1 MKVRHSYF
9 DRLVLLV
16 FGTLL
21 LTGAVGIAYAMMD
34 IAWVGLFLSAAAVA
48 FGLATGGRLVR
59 DAVLPFRVD
68 VDVDGLSV
76 RIPKL
81 KRHLLW
87 DEVAAVVLADAPT
100 TADRPTLRRPRVLL
114 VPAAGVSLGVP
125 LPEKSPVDG
134 QAAIELFALAEV
146 AYGED
151 QFARDLAVLAGERF
165 HHLCRQPIQPTSG
178 VPLGRFPDEPDRARL
193 KRWLDRRRALLFV
206 GWYLLVLVP
215 SLSLTVVATQ
225 HSELLGGIVFVV
237 SLVVVGIVTTVVR
250 HFTESCRDLVDTE
263 AMIDGAD
270 LVIGADPAAPRISLV
285 SGVVTVRQ
293 PDQLRGF
300 GDAWVLARSAD
311 EEPPVPLLLLA
322 DPRTGSLRGRDDL
335 RALEAVLNGSAD
347 ERDRAAG
354 RQLDELASRPP
365 APVAS
370 PTLSSAGA
378 LPARAQATALWQ
390 ASKGVGRAVVLLGVV
405 VTVVIAGGWVVEE
418 TAVVGPALIITGI
431 GMFGVWIFYGVY
443 RVLVLLR
450 ALLRIV
456 ARPFR

>member
-1 MKVRHSYF
+1 M
-9 DRLVLLV
+9 
-16 FGTLL
+16 
-21 LTGAVGIAYAMMD
+21 
-34 IAWVGLFLSAAAVA
+34 A
-48 FGLATGGRLVR
+48 FGLATGGRLAR
-59 DAVLPFRVD
+59 GAVLPFRVD
-68 VDVDGLSV
+68 VDSDGLSM

-87 DEVAAVVLADAPT
+87 DEVAAVVLADAPA
-100 TADRPTLRRPRVLL
+100 TADRRTLRRPRLLL

-134 QAAIELFALAEV
+134 QAATELFELAEV

-151 QFARDLAVLAGERF
+151 QLARDLAVLAGERF

-178 VPLGRFPDEPDRARL
+178 VPLRRFPDEPDGARL

-225 HSELLGGIVFVV
+225 HNELLGGIVLVV

-250 HFTESCRDLVDTE
+250 HFTESCRDLVDIE

-270 LVIGADPAAPRISLV
+270 LLIGADLVIDADPAAPRISLV
-285 SGVVTVRQ
+285 SGVVTVLQ
-293 PDQLRGF
+293 PDQLKGF

-311 EEPPVPLLLLA
+311 EEPPVPLLLLG
-322 DPRTGSLRGRDDL
+322 DPRTGLLRGRDDL
-335 RALEAVLNGSAD
+335 RALEAVLSGSAD

-354 RQLDELASRPP
+354 RQLDELASRAP

-370 PTLSSAGA
+370 PTMPSAGA
-378 LPARAQATALWQ
+378 LPARAHATALWQ

-418 TAVVGPALIITGI
+418 TAVVGPALIITAV
-431 GMFGVWIFYGVY
+431 GMFGMWIFYGVY

-450 ALLRIV
+450 ALLTIV
-456 ARPFR
+456 ACAFR